1 MNQVRTASDVS
12 AHVHLKCASADQAE
26 IGFERNQHVEK
37 PTYDEFVGY
46 LRSSLHYLYDTVHLR
61 RSPLIRLLGLS
72 EEFDRGAALQ
82 RILTDAIY
90 ALKPA
95 DDEPPQST
103 AWRIHDTLSLQYIRQ
118 FDRHVIATQLGIS
131 ERQLRREQRLALE
144 ALAQRLWQNL
154 DLDHTLEPPLA
165 AKQPVENT
173 PRPEREKDEV
183 LSDELVWLQ
192 SPSNEQR
199 APLGEILRSVHGLAQ
214 PLAQQWRVRLQI
226 NVEDGLEDIPLSQL
240 ATRHILLTIL
250 SVTIPQ
256 AGQGEVAVS
265 AVYPGL
271 GGVGIE
277 FRIIGSRTGLP
288 PVLDADD
295 PGMKTARHLATFYGA
310 DLSVEWQD
318 MGFAVSLKLS
328 AAEQIPVLVIDDNA
342 GWDEML
348 KRYAVGSRYHVTGT
362 REPRMAH
369 ALAAKMQPAAIFLD
383 VMMPEVDGWQ
393 VLSELRQEQATCHIP
408 IVVCTV
414 LPLERLA
421 LSLGVNAFLQKPVT
435 QNQFLSTLDKLI
447 IRSGWPSSSSL
458 A

>member
-1 MNQVRTASDVS
+1 M
-12 AHVHLKCASADQAE
+12 
-26 IGFERNQHVEK
+26 EK

-61 RSPLIRLLGLS
+61 RSPLIKLLDLS
-72 EEFDRGAALQ
+72 EEFDQGAALQ
-82 RILTDAIY
+82 RILTDAIH

-118 FDRHVIATQLGIS
+118 FDRHVVATQLGIS

-144 ALAQRLWQNL
+144 ALAQQLWQNL
-154 DLDHTLEPPLA
+154 DLEHHPAPIA
-165 AKQPVENT
+165 APKALTEKAA
-173 PRPEREKDEV
+173 RPEPEKDQA

-192 SPSNEQR
+192 SPSQEQR
-199 APLGEILRSVHGLAQ
+199 APLGGILHTVQALSQ
-214 PLAQQWRVRLQI
+214 PLAQQWQVQLRI
-226 NVEDGLEDIPLSQL
+226 DVEAGLRDIPLAQM

-256 AGQGEVAVS
+256 ASQGEISIS
-265 AVYPGL
+265 AVRTDL
-271 GGVGIE
+271 EIE
-277 FRIIGSRTGLP
+277 FRITCSRTGP
-288 PVLDADD
+288 PPILDEDD
-295 PGMKTARHLATFYGA
+295 PGMQTAEHLATFYGA
-310 DLSVEWQD
+310 KLSIQQQD
-318 MGFAVSLKLS
+318 TGFALTLGLS
-328 AAEQIPVLVIDDNA
+328 ASEQIPVLVIDDNT

-348 KRYAVGSRYHVTGT
+348 KRYAVGSRYHVIGT
-362 REPRMAH
+362 HEPRTAH
-369 ALAAKMQPAAIFLD
+369 ALAVKMQPAVILLD

-393 VLSELRQEQATCHIP
+393 VLSELRQEQATSHIP

-447 IRSGWPSSSSL
+447 IASGWPSSSGP

>member
-1 MNQVRTASDVS
+1 M
-12 AHVHLKCASADQAE
+12 
-26 IGFERNQHVEK
+26 EK

-61 RSPLIRLLGLS
+61 RSPLIKLLGLS
-72 EEFDRGAALQ
+72 AEFDQGAALQ
-82 RILTDAIY
+82 RILTDAIH

-118 FDRHVIATQLGIS
+118 FDRHVVATQLGIS

-154 DLDHTLEPPLA
+154 DLGLNVNPTPAVAP
-165 AKQPVENT
+165 KQPLENI
-173 PRPEREKDEV
+173 PQPELENDQA

-192 SPSNEQR
+192 SPTQEQH
-199 APLGEILRSVHGLAQ
+199 APLGEILRTVYGLAQ
-214 PLAQQWRVRLQI
+214 PLAQQWQVALQI
-226 NVEDGLEDIPLSQL
+226 NIEAGLADIPLSQL
-240 ATRHILLTIL
+240 ATRNTLLTIL

-256 AGQGEVAVS
+256 ASRGEVAVS
-265 AVYPGL
+265 AARAGL
-271 GGVGIE
+271 GIE
-277 FRIIGSRTGLP
+277 FRITCSRTRQA
-288 PVLDADD
+288 PVLDEDD

-310 DLSVEWQD
+310 NLSVQQQD
-318 MGFAVSLKLS
+318 TGFAITLRLS
-328 AAEQIPVLVIDDNA
+328 PSEQIPILVIDDNT

-348 KRYAVGSRYHVTGT
+348 KRYAAGSRYHVVGT
-362 REPRMAH
+362 HEPRIAH
-369 ALAAKMQPAAIFLD
+369 ALAEKMQPAVIFLD

-393 VLSELRQEQATCHIP
+393 VLSELRQEQATSHIP

-414 LPLERLA
+414 LPLEHLA

-447 IRSGWPSSSSL
+447 MTSGWPSSSGL